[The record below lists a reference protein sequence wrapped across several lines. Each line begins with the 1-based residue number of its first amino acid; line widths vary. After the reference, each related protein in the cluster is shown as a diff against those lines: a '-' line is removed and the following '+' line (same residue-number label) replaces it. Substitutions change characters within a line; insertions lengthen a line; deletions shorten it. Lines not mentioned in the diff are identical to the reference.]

1 MHVFTEERQAAAH
14 RCGQVDS
21 GSRWWPDTS
30 AGWRFR
36 EQVGAGCWPAR
47 GAGQEAAGGF
57 ACGTS
62 VNTQSSS
69 QSALSEVEF
78 NHDTLS
84 SHIDQ
89 SLV

>member
-1 MHVFTEERQAAAH
+1 MGRL
-14 RCGQVDS
+14 
-21 GSRWWPDTS
+21 
-30 AGWRFR
+30 R
-36 EQVGAGCWPAR
+36 EQVVAGCWPAR
-47 GAGQEAAGGF
+47 GAGQEAGGGF

-78 NHDTLS
+78 NHDSPS
-84 SHIDQ
+84 SLMDQ